1 MVEIKSMTSEDI
13 NICGNI
19 YFNAFDYFSEF
30 EAIGKL
36 DTEQRVSAES
46 WRKCYDFHNYFGQ
59 CIECKDKY
67 AYCVKLDNNI
77 IGFLTGWDIPDI
89 TGMGAIYIDIIA
101 IDPQYQ
107 NQGYGTKLILDFF
120 KKECG
125 DKTIALNV
133 NKDTPAYSLYKQ
145 LGFDANGSIC
155 MSKSLLIERLD
166 EEYKNNSLI

>member
-19 YFNAFDYFSEF
+19 YFIAFDYFSEF

-67 AYCVKLDNNI
+67 AYCVKI
-77 IGFLTGWDIPDI
+77 ISSVFLPG
-89 TGMGAIYIDIIA
+89 GIYPILREWVRYI
-101 IDPQYQ
+101 
-107 NQGYGTKLILDFF
+107 LILLQSTLNI
-120 KKECG
+120 
-125 DKTIALNV
+125 KT
-133 NKDTPAYSLYKQ
+133 KDMEQSLFWIFLKRNAAIKQ
-145 LGFDANGSIC
+145 
-155 MSKSLLIERLD
+155 
-166 EEYKNNSLI
+166 